1 MDRPARTDHRPT
13 TQPVKGLTPGPWL
26 VQSGQRCFMRQI
38 GTAGGDFLA
47 DNQAVPTLIPSRTPD
62 RHGSWAGRLHRATVA
77 EIMRQKGIG
86 EAKASN

>member
-1 MDRPARTDHRPT
+1 
-13 TQPVKGLTPGPWL
+13 
-26 VQSGQRCFMRQI
+26 MRQI
-38 GTAGGDFLA
+38 GTAGHLFRA
-47 DNQAVPTLIPSRTPD
+47 DNQPVPTLIPSRITSRPPD